1 LFPDAENIYG
11 LNTSSSSSPI
21 QELLIINKTFKK
33 DGLSFKNRMNP
44 PPFLPNQMPSPEEQE
59 KIKEKVKK
67 IKDKAEK
74 FKEKILKT
82 HKKQILG
89 VALLPP
95 KKEESTPKGIPA
107 DPLKKD
113 KQKINV
119 LILLD
124 DSKSEFQPDFK
135 LRDKIFKEL
144 EKTDNEIYPEVY
156 TVSEVK
162 ETLFDSK
169 YEILQM
175 IAMSAILY
183 DPMDVLGALKIS
195 EVHKSMVLQK
205 FEKYIVSYV
214 AAGSLFRGEKS
225 NDIDVYVVI
234 DDTDV
239 RRMTRVELR
248 DKLRSLIISQGFE
261 AAAITGVKKD
271 FHVQIYILTDFW
283 ESIKDAHPV
292 IFTLLR
298 DGVPIY
304 DRGVFTPWR
313 LLLNMGRIRPSPEA
327 IDMQMDM
334 GEKLLERAKKKL
346 LMIAGEDL
354 YYGILNPS
362 QAALMLYGVSP
373 PTPKETVK
381 LLEEVFVKKEKILEQ
396 KYVDT
401 LEKIRVFFKKIEHGK
416 VKEIKG
422 AEIDQL
428 LIDAEDYLKRIKK
441 LFKQI
446 ERKTEKESFTEL
458 YKNLEKSIG
467 DILKTEGIKYT
478 KLELGFKKFCQKE
491 NLPETLV
498 NNLKSF
504 VNANK
509 DFKAKKL
516 IKAES
521 DKIKR
526 EIRTFLRAVVEHSQ
540 RKKFLGVERA
550 KLKFKNKDKF
560 GEVLLLKD
568 QAFIIKDLKQ
578 KDKIKKAVIEK
589 GRLKEVKDSTRD
601 ELDKTLLDVEVPQ
614 SISLTPGLFEDLKKI
629 VGKDIELLL

>member
-1 LFPDAENIYG
+1 MFPDAENIYG

>member
-1 LFPDAENIYG
+1 MDPN
-11 LNTSSSSSPI
+11 LNLQPK
-21 QELLIINKTFKK
+21 Q
-33 DGLSFKNRMNP
+33 
-44 PPFLPNQMPSPEEQE
+44 PSPEEQKAMKN
-59 KIKEKVKK
+59 KIKK
-67 IKDKAEK
+67 IKTKVEKLKDKL
-74 FKEKILKT
+74 LKT
-82 HKKQILG
+82 HKKEILG
-89 VALLPP
+89 IALLPP
-95 KKEESTPKGIPA
+95 KKEGSTPKGIPE

-113 KQKINV
+113 KRDINV
-119 LILLD
+119 LVLLD

-156 TVSEVK
+156 TVSEIK
-162 ETLFDSK
+162 ESLFDSK
-169 YEILQM
+169 YDILQM

-334 GEKLLERAKKKL
+334 GEKLLDRAKKKL

-401 LEKIRVFFKKIEHGK
+401 LEKIRVFFKNIEHG
-416 VKEIKG
+416 
-422 AEIDQL
+422 
-428 LIDAEDYLKRIKK
+428 
-441 LFKQI
+441 
-446 ERKTEKESFTEL
+446 
-458 YKNLEKSIG
+458 
-467 DILKTEGIKYT
+467 
-478 KLELGFKKFCQKE
+478 
-491 NLPETLV
+491 
-498 NNLKSF
+498 
-504 VNANK
+504 
-509 DFKAKKL
+509 
-516 IKAES
+516 
-521 DKIKR
+521 
-526 EIRTFLRAVVEHSQ
+526 
-540 RKKFLGVERA
+540 
-550 KLKFKNKDKF
+550 
-560 GEVLLLKD
+560 
-568 QAFIIKDLKQ
+568 
-578 KDKIKKAVIEK
+578 
-589 GRLKEVKDSTRD
+589 
-601 ELDKTLLDVEVPQ
+601 
-614 SISLTPGLFEDLKKI
+614 
-629 VGKDIELLL
+629 

>member
-1 LFPDAENIYG
+1 MDPN
-11 LNTSSSSSPI
+11 LNLQPK
-21 QELLIINKTFKK
+21 Q
-33 DGLSFKNRMNP
+33 
-44 PPFLPNQMPSPEEQE
+44 PNPEEQ
-59 KIKEKVKK
+59 KAMKEKVKK

-74 FKEKILKT
+74 FKDKILKT

-89 VALLPP
+89 IALLPP
-95 KKEESTPKGIPA
+95 KKEGSTPKGIPE

-113 KQKINV
+113 KRDINV
-119 LILLD
+119 LVLLD

-156 TVSEVK
+156 TVSEIK
-162 ETLFDSK
+162 ESLFDSK
-169 YEILQM
+169 YDILQM

-334 GEKLLERAKKKL
+334 GEKLLDRAKKKL

-401 LEKIRVFFKKIEHGK
+401 LEKIRVFFKNIEHGK

-422 AEIDQL
+422 AEIDKL
-428 LIDAEDYLKRIKK
+428 LLDAEDYLKRIKK

-458 YKNLEKSIG
+458 YKTLEKSLT
-467 DILKTEGIKYT
+467 DILNAENIKFT

-491 NLPETLV
+491 NLPETLAD
-498 NNLKSF
+498 NLKSF
-504 VNANK
+504 INANK

-526 EIRTFLRAVVEHSQ
+526 EIRTFLRTVVEHSQ

-550 KLKFKNKDKF
+550 KLKFKNKDKI

-568 QAFIIKDLKQ
+568 QVFIIKDLKQ
-578 KDKIKKAVIEK
+578 KDKIKTAILEK
-589 GRLKEVKDSTRD
+589 GRLKEVKNSTRD

>member
-1 LFPDAENIYG
+1 
-11 LNTSSSSSPI
+11 
-21 QELLIINKTFKK
+21 
-33 DGLSFKNRMNP
+33 
-44 PPFLPNQMPSPEEQE
+44 
-59 KIKEKVKK
+59 
-67 IKDKAEK
+67 
-74 FKEKILKT
+74 
-82 HKKQILG
+82 
-89 VALLPP
+89 
-95 KKEESTPKGIPA
+95 
-107 DPLKKD
+107 
-113 KQKINV
+113 
-119 LILLD
+119 
-124 DSKSEFQPDFK
+124 
-135 LRDKIFKEL
+135 
-144 EKTDNEIYPEVY
+144 
-156 TVSEVK
+156 
-162 ETLFDSK
+162 
-169 YEILQM
+169 M

>member
-1 LFPDAENIYG
+1 MTQP
-11 LNTSSSSSPI
+11 PI
-21 QELLIINKTFKK
+21 LQPK
-33 DGLSFKNRMNP
+33 
-44 PPFLPNQMPSPEEQE
+44 MPSPEEQE
-59 KIKEKVKK
+59 KIKAKIEK
-67 IKDKAEK
+67 IKSKVET
-74 FKEKILKT
+74 FKDKILKT
-82 HKKQILG
+82 HKKDIMG
-89 VALLPP
+89 IALLPP
-95 KKEESTPKGIPA
+95 KKEEP
-107 DPLKKD
+107 D
-113 KQKINV
+113 KINV
-119 LILLD
+119 LVVLN

-135 LRDKIFKEL
+135 LRDKTFTELSKVAQEQDKNIF
-144 EKTDNEIYPEVY
+144 PEVY
-156 TVSEVK
+156 TASEIK
-162 ETLFDSK
+162 ESLFDSK
-169 YEILQM
+169 YEVLQL

-183 DPMDVLGALKIS
+183 DPVDFVGALKIS
-195 EVHKSMVLQK
+195 EIHKNMVLQK

-225 NDIDVYVVI
+225 NDIDVYVVV

-239 RRMTRVELR
+239 RRMTRAELK

-261 AAAITGVKKD
+261 AAAMTGVKKE

-283 ESIKDAHPV
+283 ESLKDAHPV

-334 GEKLLERAKKKL
+334 GEKLLDRARKKL

-396 KYVDT
+396 KYVDI
-401 LEKIRVFFKKIEHGK
+401 LEKIRVFFKGIEHGK
-416 VKEIKG
+416 VKDISGKQ
-422 AEIDQL
+422 IDEL
-428 LIDAEDYLKRIKK
+428 LKDCDDYLKRIKK
-441 LFKQI
+441 LFLQI
-446 ERKTEKESFTEL
+446 EKKTEKETFTEL
-458 YKNLEKSIG
+458 YNTLTKNVE
-467 DILKTEGIKYT
+467 DTLKGEGIKYT
-478 KLELGFKKFCQKE
+478 KIEQGFKKFCQKE
-491 NLPETLV
+491 NLPESLA
-498 NNLKSF
+498 NDLKSF
-504 VNANK
+504 MKAHQ

-526 EIRTFLRAVVEHSQ
+526 EIRTFLRILIDHGQ

-550 KLKFKNKDKF
+550 KLRFKLKDKM
-560 GEVLLLKD
+560 GEILMLKD
-568 QAFIIKDLKQ
+568 QAFIIKDLKE
-578 KDKIKKAVIEK
+578 KDKIQKAKIEK
-589 GRLKEVKDSTRD
+589 GRLKKVEDSSRD
-601 ELDKTLLDVEVPQ
+601 ELDKTLVDVEVPQ
-614 SISLTPGLFEDLKKI
+614 SISLTPELFEDLKKI
-629 VGKDIELLL
+629 IGKNIELLL

>member
-1 LFPDAENIYG
+1 MNQ
-11 LNTSSSSSPI
+11 SPY
-21 QELLIINKTFKK
+21 L
-33 DGLSFKNRMNP
+33 P
-44 PPFLPNQMPSPEEQE
+44 PKLPTPEEQE
-59 KIKEKVKK
+59 KIKAKIEK
-67 IKDKAEK
+67 IKAKAEK
-74 FKEKILKT
+74 FKDKILKT

-95 KKEESTPKGIPA
+95 QKAEPNAPNQPPKQN
-107 DPLKKD
+107 KRET
-113 KQKINV
+113 QV
-119 LILLD
+119 LVVVD
-124 DSKSEFQPDFK
+124 DSKSKLQPDFK
-135 LRDKIFKEL
+135 LRDKVFSEL
-144 EKTDNEIYPEVY
+144 DKVAQSDDIYPEVY
-156 TVSEVK
+156 TVSEIK
-162 ETLFDSK
+162 ESLFDSK
-169 YEILQM
+169 YEVLQM
-175 IAMSAILY
+175 TAMSAILY
-183 DPMDVLGALKIS
+183 DPMDFLGALKIS
-195 EVHKSMVLQK
+195 EVHKNMVLQK

-239 RRMTRVELR
+239 RRMTRTELR

-261 AAAITGVKKD
+261 ASAITGVKKD

-283 ESIKDAHPV
+283 ESVKDAHPV

-334 GEKLLERAKKKL
+334 GEKLLDRAKKKL

-362 QAALMLYGVSP
+362 QAALMLYGISP

-381 LLEEVFVKKEKILEQ
+381 LLEEIFVKKEKILEQ

-401 LEKIRVFFKKIEHGK
+401 LEKIRVFFKNIEHGK

-428 LIDAEDYLKRIKK
+428 LLDSEAYLARIKK

-446 ERKTEKESFTEL
+446 EKKTEKETFTEMYSAL
-458 YKNLEKSIG
+458 NNTLEK
-467 DILKTEGIKYT
+467 ILTEEGIPFK
-478 KLELGFKKFCQKE
+478 KLDLGFKKFIEKE
-491 NLPETLV
+491 NLPESLSDS
-498 NNLKSF
+498 LKYF
-504 VNANK
+504 NK
-509 DFKAKKL
+509 AYADFKSKKL

-521 DKIKR
+521 DKVKR
-526 EIRTFLRAVVEHSQ
+526 EVRTFIRAVTEHVQ
-540 RKKFLGVERA
+540 RKKFFGIERA
-550 KLKFKNKDKF
+550 KIKFKHAGKI
-560 GEVLLLKD
+560 GEILILKD
-568 QAFIIKDLKQ
+568 QIFIIKDLKQ
-578 KDKIKKAVIEK
+578 KDKIQKADIVK
-589 GRLKEVKDSTRD
+589 GKLVDLKDSNRD
-601 ELDKTLLDVEVPQ
+601 ELDKTLVDVEVPQ
-614 SISLTPGLFEDLKKI
+614 SISLTTKLFEDLKKI
-629 VGKDIELLL
+629 IGKDIELLL

>member
-1 LFPDAENIYG
+1 
-11 LNTSSSSSPI
+11 
-21 QELLIINKTFKK
+21 
-33 DGLSFKNRMNP
+33 MNP

-234 DDTDV
+234 DDPDV

>member
-1 LFPDAENIYG
+1 MNP
-11 LNTSSSSSPI
+11 SPI
-21 QELLIINKTFKK
+21 
-33 DGLSFKNRMNP
+33 
-44 PPFLPNQMPSPEEQE
+44 LPNQMPSPEEQE

-74 FKEKILKT
+74 YKNKILKT

-95 KKEESTPKGIPA
+95 KKEPQNLPPGIPQT
-107 DPLKKD
+107 PQKEKKGGID
-113 KQKINV
+113 V
-119 LILLD
+119 LVVLD
-124 DSKSEFQPDFK
+124 DAKSEIKPDFK
-135 LRDKIFKEL
+135 LRDKTFKEL
-144 EKTDNEIYPEVY
+144 NKIAQETDKEIYPEVY

-162 ETLFDSK
+162 ESLFDSK
-169 YEILQM
+169 YEILQLV
-175 IAMSAILY
+175 AMSAILY
-183 DPMDVLGALKIS
+183 DPADFLGALKIS

-225 NDIDVYVVI
+225 NDIDVYVVV

-261 AAAITGVKKD
+261 AAAMTGVKKD

-334 GEKLLERAKKKL
+334 GEKLLDRAKKKL

-362 QAALMLYGVSP
+362 QAALMLYGISP

-401 LEKIRVFFKKIEHGK
+401 LEKIRVFFKNIEHGK

-428 LIDAEDYLKRIKK
+428 LIDAENYLKRIKK
-441 LFKQI
+441 LFHQI
-446 ERKTEKESFTEL
+446 EKKAEKETFTEL
-458 YKNLEKSIG
+458 YKSLEKSIT
-467 DILKTEGIKYT
+467 DILNTENIKFT
-478 KLELGFKKFCQKE
+478 KLELGFKKYCQKE

-498 NNLKSF
+498 DNLKTF
-504 VNANK
+504 VKAEK

-526 EIRTFLRAVVEHSQ
+526 EIRTFIRAVVEHSQ

-550 KLKFKNKDKF
+550 KLKFKNKDKV

-578 KDKIKKAVIEK
+578 KDKIKKATIEK
-589 GRLKEVKDSTRD
+589 GRLKDVKDSSRD
-601 ELDKTLLDVEVPQ
+601 ELDKTLVDVEVPQ
-614 SISLTPGLFEDLKKI
+614 SINLTPGLFEDLKKI

>member
-1 LFPDAENIYG
+1 
-11 LNTSSSSSPI
+11 
-21 QELLIINKTFKK
+21 
-33 DGLSFKNRMNP
+33 
-44 PPFLPNQMPSPEEQE
+44 MPSPEEQE

>member
-1 LFPDAENIYG
+1 
-11 LNTSSSSSPI
+11 
-21 QELLIINKTFKK
+21 
-33 DGLSFKNRMNP
+33 MNQLP
-44 PPFLPNQMPSPEEQE
+44 PTQPNMPSPEEQE
-59 KIKEKVKK
+59 KIKAKIEK
-67 IKDKAEK
+67 IKAKVEK
-74 FKEKILKT
+74 FKDKILKT
-82 HKKQILG
+82 HKKEVMG

-95 KKEESTPKGIPA
+95 KKEEP
-107 DPLKKD
+107 D
-113 KQKINV
+113 KINV
-119 LILLD
+119 LIVVD
-124 DSKSEFQPDFK
+124 DSKAEFRPDFK
-135 LRDKIFKEL
+135 LRDKTFTELSKVAKEQDKDL
-144 EKTDNEIYPEVY
+144 IPEVY
-156 TVSEVK
+156 TVSEIK
-162 ETLFDSK
+162 ESLYDSK
-169 YEILQM
+169 YEVLQLV
-175 IAMSAILY
+175 AMSAILY
-183 DPMDVLGALKIS
+183 DPADFLGALKIS

-239 RRMTRVELR
+239 RRMTRAELR

-261 AAAITGVKKD
+261 AAAMTGVKKE

-327 IDMQMDM
+327 IDMQMDT
-334 GEKLLERAKKKL
+334 GEKLLERARKKL

-362 QAALMLYGVSP
+362 QAALMLYGISP

-396 KYVDT
+396 RYVNI
-401 LEKIRVFFKKIEHGK
+401 LEKIRVFFKGIEHGK
-416 VKEIKG
+416 VKDISGK
-422 AEIDQL
+422 EIDEL
-428 LIDAEDYLKRIKK
+428 LKDCDDYLKRIKK
-441 LFKQI
+441 LFTQI
-446 ERKTEKESFTEL
+446 EKKAEKETFTEL
-458 YKNLEKSIG
+458 YNTLIKTVG
-467 DILKTEGIKYT
+467 DALAAESIKYT
-478 KLELGFKKFCQKE
+478 KLDLGFKKFCQKE
-491 NLPETLV
+491 NLPESLV

-504 VNANK
+504 MKAHQE
-509 DFKAKKL
+509 FKAKKL

-526 EIRTFLRAVVEHSQ
+526 EIRTFLRIVVEHGQ

-550 KLKFKNKDKF
+550 KIRFKVKDKM

-568 QAFIIKDLKQ
+568 QAFIVKDLKQ
-578 KDKIKKAVIEK
+578 KDKIEKVDLVK
-589 GRLKEVKDSTRD
+589 GRLKKAEKSTRD
-601 ELDKTLLDVEVPQ
+601 EYDKTLVDVEVPQ
-614 SISLTPGLFEDLKKI
+614 SITLTPELFSDLEKL
-629 VGKDIELLL
+629 VGKDIEILL

>member
-1 LFPDAENIYG
+1 MFPDAENIYG

-21 QELLIINKTFKK
+21 QELLIISKTFKK